1 MFAKTW
7 IRKLFLRKVMSKVW
21 NLQPATENLQPTE
34 KRSLKRLC
42 VMKIFVLLIDWMDLR
57 SQSLKTS
64 LNDS

>member
-1 MFAKTW
+1 
-7 IRKLFLRKVMSKVW
+7 MSKVW
-21 NLQPATENLQPTE
+21 RLQPATENLQPTE